1 MLTDNQK
8 KRYSRQIAL
17 AEIGQQGQ
25 SALLDA
31 SVLVIG
37 AGGLGC
43 PILQIL
49 CNAGIGRIGVLD
61 DDRIELSNLHRQF
74 LYTENDVGR
83 YKAEV
88 AVKRLLEINSSITIQ
103 SHLER
108 LSAENIAKI
117 FSQYDII
124 IDGCDNFTT
133 RFLVN
138 IECIKQKKILFSGA
152 VSEWQGQVAVF
163 EGYDVNQ
170 PCYRCFCPSEPPA
183 SGRLD
188 CSVSGV
194 TGALTSIIASHLS
207 MQVIHYITKSG
218 DVLNGKLVRYNGLN
232 HRLLISTIK
241 KDKTCSDCLA

>member
-25 SALLDA
+25 SAILDA

-49 CNAGIGRIGVLD
+49 CNAGVGKIGVVD

-74 LYTENDVGR
+74 LYTENDVR
-83 YKAEV
+83 RHKAEV
-88 AVKRLLEINSSITIQ
+88 AVKHLLKINSSIEIQ
-103 SHLER
+103 SYTER
-108 LSAENIAKI
+108 LSANNISEI
-117 FSQYDII
+117 LSQYDVI
-124 IDGCDNFTT
+124 IDGCDNFKT

-138 IECIKQKKILFSGA
+138 AVCVKQRKILFSGA

-163 EGYDVNQ
+163 EGHRTNQ
-170 PCYRCFCPSEPPA
+170 PCYQCFCPSEPPI

-188 CSVSGV
+188 CSVAGV

-207 MQVIHYITKSG
+207 MQVIHHLAKSG
-218 DVLNGKLVRYNGLN
+218 DVLSGKLLRYNGLS
-232 HRLLISTIK
+232 HRLLISSIK
-241 KDKTCSDCLA
+241 ANPNCQICSA